1 MNQKTYKACIEY
13 MIREFTHKGNPVSS
27 WKVTE
32 KSLVIYD
39 YDGKRKVVPLS
50 TVTKEE

>member
-1 MNQKTYKACIEY
+1 MKQGVYKACIEY
-13 MIREFTHKGNPVSS
+13 MIKEYTHKGNPVSS

-39 YDGKRKVVPLS
+39 YDGKRKVIPLS